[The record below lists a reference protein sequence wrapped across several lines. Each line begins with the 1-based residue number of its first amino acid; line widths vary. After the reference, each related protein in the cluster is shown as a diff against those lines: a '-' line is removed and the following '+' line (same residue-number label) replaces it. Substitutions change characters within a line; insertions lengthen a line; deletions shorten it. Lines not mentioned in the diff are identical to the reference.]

1 MEFQG
6 LTQDDVTNVRA
17 LNRAWLNMAADG
29 PEHFAVLDEP
39 RRRRLAD
46 APFLLFTLR
55 ESETTLW
62 AALLTDRRQQQE
74 LFAECPDAAQRE
86 LQIACL
92 AWLWELARR
101 NPYVARIVAGAPLQ
115 WCERVAALPLV
126 RLLRNAADA
135 DLVRPRFH
143 ADSPVH
149 RRLLMRGGSALRA
162 ARSGA
167 QVAAM
172 QAMLTTAEFA
182 QYGRLPAAA
191 CRLQAPS
198 RQVADEV

>member
-1 MEFQG
+1 MEYQG
-6 LTQDDVTNVRA
+6 LIEDDVMNVRA
-17 LNRAWLNMAADG
+17 LNRAWLRLAAEEPDR
-29 PEHFAVLDEP
+29 FAALDEP

-55 ESETTLW
+55 ENETQLWLTLL
-62 AALLTDRRQQQE
+62 ADRPQRE
-74 LFAECPDAAQRE
+74 MFAQCPNAQQRE

-101 NPYVARIVAGAPLQ
+101 NPYVARVVAGAPLP
-115 WCERVAALPLV
+115 WCEQVAEFPLV

-135 DLVRPRFH
+135 DLVRPRFR
-143 ADSPVH
+143 ADSAMH
-149 RRLLMRGGSALRA
+149 RRLLLRGGSALRA
-162 ARSGA
+162 ARSAA

-182 QYGRLPAAA
+182 QYGRLPSAA
-191 CRLQAPS
+191 CRLQGPS